1 MIQGKKVLIM
11 AGGTGGHIFPA
22 LAVAEALI
30 AQGIDVAWLGRAEG
44 MEADIV
50 AKAELPL
57 LSIQVGGLRG
67 KGLKR
72 LFTAPWQLLRA
83 WRQASRHLGQW
94 RPNLVLGFGGYASG
108 PGGMAAFLKRTPL
121 CIQEQNAIPG
131 YTNRILA
138 KMAQKIFTA
147 FPEVFNTSKTIVTG
161 NPLRQSLLKLAP
173 PKKRLANRTG
183 PIRIL
188 VLGGSQ
194 GAKALND
201 IIPFALKPA
210 LNQGSIAVRHQSGNS
225 HYATV
230 LAEYRDIPNVEVMPF
245 IDDMASAYDWAD
257 LVIARAGAATISELA
272 AVGLASILIPYPQ
285 AVDDHQTKNAAYLE
299 HAGAAQVIPQKN
311 LTVAYL
317 ENSLALK
324 FLQRDVLLTMAEAAY
339 ALGRKD
345 ATQMIVTACLG
356 VLGAK

>member
-1 MIQGKKVLIM
+1 MIQDKKVLIM

-22 LAVAEALI
+22 LAVAEALKG
-30 AQGIDVAWLGRAEG
+30 QGVDVAWLGRADS
-44 MEADIV
+44 MEAEI
-50 AKAELPL
+50 ASKAELPL
-57 LSIQVGGLRG
+57 FIIQVGGLRG

-72 LFTAPWQLLRA
+72 LFIAPWQLLRA
-83 WRQASRHLGQW
+83 WRQANRHLGQW
-94 RPNLVLGFGGYASG
+94 QPNLVLGFGGYASG
-108 PGGMAAFLKRTPL
+108 PGGMAAFLRRTPL
-121 CIQEQNAIPG
+121 CIQEQNTVPG

-138 KMAQKIFTA
+138 TLSHKIFAA
-147 FPEVFNTSKTIVTG
+147 FPNVFNTSKAIVTG
-161 NPLRQSLLKLAP
+161 NPLRQSLLQLAP
-173 PKKRLANRTG
+173 PKKRLAHRTG

-201 IIPFALKPA
+201 IVPHALKSA
-210 LNQGSIAVRHQSGNS
+210 LNHGSITVRHQSGNS

-257 LVIARAGAATISELA
+257 LVIARSGAATVSELA
-272 AVGLASILIPYPQ
+272 AIGLASILIPYPQ
-285 AVDDHQTKNAAYLE
+285 AVDDHQTRNAAYLE

-317 ENSLALK
+317 EHSLALK
-324 FLQRDVLLTMAEAAY
+324 FSERKSLLAMAEAAY

-345 ATQMIVTACLG
+345 ATQIIVTECLG